1 MIKPGSFY
9 VGDRLYSEHHLQ
21 LKQLQK
27 AGVDLVVRLKGNVVR
42 TPQTAPALLSAEDRQ
57 AGVVADRVEELGG
70 LGAGRCCESW
80 KSTPKARC
88 CCWPPRGGIC
98 PPP

>member
-42 TPQTAPALLSAEDRQ
+42 TPQTAPALLSAEDP
-57 AGVVADRVEELGG
+57 
-70 LGAGRCCESW
+70 AGR
-80 KSTPKARC
+80 
-88 CCWPPRGGIC
+88 GGR
-98 PPP
+98 